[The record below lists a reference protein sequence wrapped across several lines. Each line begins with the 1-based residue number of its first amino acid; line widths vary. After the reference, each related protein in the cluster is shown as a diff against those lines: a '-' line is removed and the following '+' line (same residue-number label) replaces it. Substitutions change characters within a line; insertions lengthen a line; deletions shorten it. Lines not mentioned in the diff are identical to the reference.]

1 MLSVDEGFRCWCS
14 PAECPEVFKGV
25 GIFCSKYVSLL
36 NPRGDQALDK
46 PLKAT
51 IVSSFLDV
59 FSGDCRLF
67 WKILFNQMLTAELN
81 TAVIE

>member
-1 MLSVDEGFRCWCS
+1 MDGAFGCWCS
-14 PAECPEVFKGV
+14 PAESPEVFKGV

-46 PLKAT
+46 PLKVM

-67 WKILFNQMLTAELN
+67 WKILFNQLLTAELN
-81 TAVIE
+81 KAVIE